1 MVKNQTLNC
10 QLWKTI
16 LNHKASMGRTY
27 CHHPE
32 NVGGE
37 WEDPVPG
44 SVQGERGIIIQELS
58 SLRSYSSIFKRPN
71 PVRRPKKK
79 CGVVIRRLEAKDN
92 GIWHIDILLNNG
104 QTRTQTVD
112 LSPK

>member
-1 MVKNQTLNC
+1 
-10 QLWKTI
+10 
-16 LNHKASMGRTY
+16 MGRTY

-44 SVQGERGIIIQELS
+44 SVQGEREIIIQELS
-58 SLRSYSSIFKRPN
+58 SLRSYSSIFKRPV

>member
-1 MVKNQTLNC
+1 
-10 QLWKTI
+10 
-16 LNHKASMGRTY
+16 MGRTY

-32 NVGGE
+32 NVGRE
-37 WEDPVPG
+37 WENPVPG
-44 SVQGERGIIIQELS
+44 SVQGERGMIQELS
-58 SLRSYSSIFKRPN
+58 LLRSYSSILKRPV

-104 QTRTQTVD
+104 QTQTQTVD
-112 LSPK
+112 LSPKYSI